1 MVPSSR
7 FIANCMNN
15 LYSGEKVLSCFLS
28 NTCMGLGINVLSTL
42 EIREEGVTWAN
53 AGDPVSP
60 DDDFNLGIV
69 FAMLILDSIIYMVIA
84 WSVKLCC

>member
-1 MVPSSR
+1 
-7 FIANCMNN
+7 
-15 LYSGEKVLSCFLS
+15 
-28 NTCMGLGINVLSTL
+28 MGLGINVLSTL
-42 EIREEGVTWAN
+42 EIRKEGVTWAN
-53 AGDPVSP
+53 AGDPVSL